1 MILIDHDEEDEEA
14 ERLPDE
20 PRKRAAASRSPSPPP
35 PAPAQTPAQA
45 RALIGAMYSSN
56 VGVLEIPA
64 FPAHLRDSVPYP
76 DGRPG
81 ARPDNAPFGRKWAFE
96 KRARQLILEQDLLFH
111 FWSITSAKVGSA
123 ISNYFQGGGTGDT
136 ARMEMLVSN
145 ALAQTTL
152 DSAGGGEGLAMLP
165 KSRQD
170 ELREQFERAYDVGS
184 EEFVRAL
191 QATTA
196 EARRER
202 AAAGVDRP
210 VSEAVAA
217 MPWSDRQRQ
226 TERAA
231 AAAAKARAPT
241 EAELAAAVGRPSLSA
256 SAPSVST
263 ATSVARPTPLRA
275 GPAPALM
282 QVLVDEQTRT
292 PLGTRAQSELE
303 LRAAQRAVVD
313 DALANKRARA
323 PDAPLATLTPDG
335 QIMHNITDK
344 WSVLMYLLKKGPTE
358 TELKAWRLMYDEP
371 DNSVGGGR
379 GGRDSQAMLAA
390 RGALSLDAQLATPEG
405 RQKYLRDLLSVQ
417 KLLNSGQGGMDW
429 VEAPQHTGVIFFT
442 PQASAAVSSAMAL
455 IHGGVVNKPWALE
468 IDLMT
473 HQRVRDQFST
483 LVAYYLQEGMS
494 FVSSRFASTQRSDAD
509 RRRRHARLIELFRTL
524 MMGQDGFL
532 GFEGQINAV
541 AERER
546 RQQREKRVHYLET
559 SGQYYSDARLG

>member
-1 MILIDHDEEDEEA
+1 MILIDHDEEDAEA
-14 ERLPDE
+14 ARLPAD
-20 PRKRAAASRSPSPPP
+20 PRKRAATSRSPSPPP
-35 PAPAQTPAQA
+35 TPAHAQA
-45 RALIGAMYSSN
+45 QIGAMYSSD
-56 VGVLEIPA
+56 VGVLEIAA
-64 FPAHLRDSVPYP
+64 FPAHLRDRVPYP

-81 ARPDNAPFGRKWAFE
+81 VRPANAPFGREWTKN
-96 KRARQLILEQDLLFH
+96 KRARQLVLEQDLLFH
-111 FWSITSAKVGSA
+111 FWSITAAKVGSA
-123 ISNYFQGGGTGDT
+123 LGNYFQGGGLGDT

-145 ALAQTTL
+145 ALAQSTL
-152 DSAGGGEGLAMLP
+152 DTGGGAEGLALLP

-210 VSEAVAA
+210 VADAVAA
-217 MPWSDRQRQ
+217 MPWMERQRQ

-231 AAAAKARAPT
+231 SKARAPT
-241 EAELAAAVGRPSLSA
+241 EAELAAAAGRPSLSA
-256 SAPSVST
+256 SAPSVPT
-263 ATSVARPTPLRA
+263 ATATGGGARPTPLRA

-282 QVLVDEQTRT
+282 QVLVDEQART
-292 PLGTRAQSELE
+292 LLGSRAQSELE
-303 LRAAQRAVVD
+303 LRAARQRETL
-313 DALANKRARA
+313 DAGIAEKRARA
-323 PDAPLATLTPDG
+323 PEAPLSTLTPDG

-358 TELKAWRLMYDEP
+358 TELKAWRIMYDEP
-371 DNSVGGGR
+371 DTSVGGR
-379 GGRDSQAMLAA
+379 GGRDGNAMLAA

-442 PQASAAVSSAMAL
+442 PQASAAVSSAMSL

-468 IDLMT
+468 IDLMC

-483 LVAYYLQEGMS
+483 LVAHYLQEGMS
-494 FVSSRFASTQRSDAD
+494 FVSSRFASTQRSDQE
-509 RRRRHARLIELFRTL
+509 RRRRHARLTELFRTL
-524 MMGQDGFL
+524 VMAPDGYL
-532 GFEGQINAV
+532 GFDGQINSA